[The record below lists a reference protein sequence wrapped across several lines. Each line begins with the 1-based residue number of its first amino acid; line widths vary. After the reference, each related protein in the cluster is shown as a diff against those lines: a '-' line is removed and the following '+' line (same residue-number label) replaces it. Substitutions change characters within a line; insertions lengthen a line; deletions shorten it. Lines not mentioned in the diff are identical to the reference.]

1 MKKQTRLLL
10 CFLTILLALGLSACS
25 GNGENPAES
34 TGADSRPE
42 ESTAST
48 TDNKTEKPGDDSD
61 EGTTGTET
69 SGAETG
75 GEETTEQDPL
85 SDVMKRLL
93 SDDERLTPFDRDRV
107 KTTVNVV
114 DKGVKANDVS
124 AADRNLTLINRLISS
139 AGEYTEIYFPAGTY
153 YIAPTRLSGGIR
165 LEGKKNILLR
175 GENATLVNTSYSSR
189 NGKNTAFYNTG
200 NLLRTYGCENVTV
213 EGLTLD
219 YLVHTTAEGTVE
231 KIEGGYTYIRLYGD
245 WYTAEGKTPLSGGE
259 LPFCVNLIGADGIPT
274 SEWYLDMSKDILL
287 EKQEDTLFRIS
298 GSYGKKGDR
307 ISVRLGSSAFAQAT
321 LLFERTAGLTVR
333 DVTVNSCPGTVCMV
347 PAGNRDFRFERYT
360 VKTAASSPLYFAAN
374 ADSIHTSGLRGKLE
388 LIDCVFD
395 GLGDDALNIHSMLAG
410 ISALNG
416 TQLTVTNAASGG
428 APDALWCQKG
438 DTLEFF
444 DAKMRSLGTAT
455 VVSFSGSALL
465 VDTLPGGVDTTCSI
479 QNVSSTPDT
488 YISGCSVR
496 HGRARAFLLQTKNAV
511 ITDCTFSDL
520 RLPAVII
527 APDFDDWHEAGFGE
541 NILIRNS
548 SFTRCGA
555 DAVCRSYGA
564 IYISGCHDF
573 KTFPA
578 NGVIGHGNITV
589 LGNTFTDCPTYAVY
603 RRSVRNLIFRSN
615 TVTGCRGEIGK

>member
-42 ESTAST
+42 ESTAGT
-48 TDNKTEKPGDDSD
+48 TDNKTEKPGDDSG
-61 EGTTGTET
+61 EGTTCSET

-245 WYTAEGKTPLSGGE
+245 WYTAEGKTPLRRGASLLRQSDRGGRHSHERMVSGHEQRHSLGKAGGHAV
-259 LPFCVNLIGADGIPT
+259 PHQR
-274 SEWYLDMSKDILL
+274 LL
-287 EKQEDTLFRIS
+287 RQ
-298 GSYGKKGDR
+298 KGRPDQR
-307 ISVRLGSSAFAQAT
+307 P
-321 LLFERTAGLTVR
+321 AGLFLLR
-333 DVTVNSCPGTVCMV
+333 
-347 PAGNRDFRFERYT
+347 AGN
-360 VKTAASSPLYFAAN
+360 AS
-374 ADSIHTSGLRGKLE
+374 
-388 LIDCVFD
+388 V
-395 GLGDDALNIHSMLAG
+395 
-410 ISALNG
+410 
-416 TQLTVTNAASGG
+416 
-428 APDALWCQKG
+428 
-438 DTLEFF
+438 
-444 DAKMRSLGTAT
+444 
-455 VVSFSGSALL
+455 
-465 VDTLPGGVDTTCSI
+465 
-479 QNVSSTPDT
+479 
-488 YISGCSVR
+488 
-496 HGRARAFLLQTKNAV
+496 
-511 ITDCTFSDL
+511 
-520 RLPAVII
+520 
-527 APDFDDWHEAGFGE
+527 
-541 NILIRNS
+541 
-548 SFTRCGA
+548 
-555 DAVCRSYGA
+555 
-564 IYISGCHDF
+564 
-573 KTFPA
+573 
-578 NGVIGHGNITV
+578 
-589 LGNTFTDCPTYAVY
+589 
-603 RRSVRNLIFRSN
+603 
-615 TVTGCRGEIGK
+615 

>member
-1 MKKQTRLLL
+1 
-10 CFLTILLALGLSACS
+10 
-25 GNGENPAES
+25 
-34 TGADSRPE
+34 
-42 ESTAST
+42 
-48 TDNKTEKPGDDSD
+48 
-61 EGTTGTET
+61 
-69 SGAETG
+69 
-75 GEETTEQDPL
+75 
-85 SDVMKRLL
+85 MKRLL

-307 ISVRLGSSAFAQAT
+307 ISVRLGSSSFAQAT

-465 VDTLPGGVDTTCSI
+465 VDTLPDGVDTTCSI

-573 KTFPA
+573 KAFPA

>member
-42 ESTAST
+42 ESTAGI
-48 TDNKTEKPGDDSD
+48 TDNTTEKPGDDSG

-200 NLLRTYGCENVTV
+200 NLLRAYGCENVTV

-307 ISVRLGSSAFAQAT
+307 ISVRLGSSSFAQAT

-347 PAGNRDFRFERYT
+347 PAGNRDFRF
-360 VKTAASSPLYFAAN
+360 
-374 ADSIHTSGLRGKLE
+374 
-388 LIDCVFD
+388 
-395 GLGDDALNIHSMLAG
+395 
-410 ISALNG
+410 
-416 TQLTVTNAASGG
+416 
-428 APDALWCQKG
+428 
-438 DTLEFF
+438 
-444 DAKMRSLGTAT
+444 
-455 VVSFSGSALL
+455 
-465 VDTLPGGVDTTCSI
+465 
-479 QNVSSTPDT
+479 
-488 YISGCSVR
+488 
-496 HGRARAFLLQTKNAV
+496 
-511 ITDCTFSDL
+511 
-520 RLPAVII
+520 
-527 APDFDDWHEAGFGE
+527 
-541 NILIRNS
+541 
-548 SFTRCGA
+548 
-555 DAVCRSYGA
+555 
-564 IYISGCHDF
+564 
-573 KTFPA
+573 
-578 NGVIGHGNITV
+578 
-589 LGNTFTDCPTYAVY
+589 
-603 RRSVRNLIFRSN
+603 
-615 TVTGCRGEIGK
+615 